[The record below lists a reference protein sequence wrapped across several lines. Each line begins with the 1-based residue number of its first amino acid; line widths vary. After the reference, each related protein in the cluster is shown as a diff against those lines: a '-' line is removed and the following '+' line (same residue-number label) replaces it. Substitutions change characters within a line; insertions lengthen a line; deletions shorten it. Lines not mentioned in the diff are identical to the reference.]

1 MDPER
6 IRHKLGGDF
15 IVDDNLYL
23 MGIDCHFAEKVA
35 VRFRGKTVLETCT
48 GGGFSTIALAREA
61 KHVVTIDIDP
71 YHHQAATGNIEA
83 AGLTDKVTFI
93 QGSALDE
100 TILPPGLGI
109 DAAFLDPDWAVT
121 GKDHVYRFKDS
132 NTRPPADRL
141 LERVLEITPNIVL
154 ILPPYIDRAELTG
167 LPPHEFQKLYINDNL
182 ELYCLYF
189 GDLMAVE
196 GETEEYLSDETNGPE
211 LKG

>member
-6 IRHKLGGDF
+6 IKHKLGGDF

-23 MGIDCHFAEKVA
+23 MGIDYRFAEKIA

-61 KHVVTIDIDP
+61 KRVVTIDIDP
-71 YHHQAATGNIEA
+71 YHQRAATGNIEM
-83 AGLTDKVTFI
+83 AGLTGKVTFI

-100 TILPPGLGI
+100 TILSPDLGI

-141 LERVLEITPNIVL
+141 LEKVLEITPNIVM
-154 ILPPYIDRAELTG
+154 ILPPYVDRAELAD
-167 LPPHEFQKLYINDNL
+167 LPPHEFQKFYIDDNL
-182 ELYCLYF
+182 EAYCLYF
-189 GDLMAVE
+189 GDLMVVE
-196 GETEEYLSDETNGPE
+196 GETSERMT
-211 LKG
+211 K